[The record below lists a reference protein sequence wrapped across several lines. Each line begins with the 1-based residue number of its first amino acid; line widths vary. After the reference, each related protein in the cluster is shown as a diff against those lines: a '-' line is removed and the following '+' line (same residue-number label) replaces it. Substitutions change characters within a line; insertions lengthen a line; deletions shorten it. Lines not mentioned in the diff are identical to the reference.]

1 MEKLFPYLKKRGS
14 ERKIRILLVVDK
26 NKLVGTI
33 TEGDIR
39 RFLIKSNSLKHTKV
53 YMAMNK
59 KPIVFSDNISFEKI
73 KCQFPKELKK
83 RKRISKNYL
92 EYFPIVNK
100 KLQPTKILTYSE
112 LLSDTE
118 NSIDKNYHNLNKV
131 NIYGLGYV
139 GLTLVY
145 FWLTKI

>member
-1 MEKLFPYLKKRGS
+1 MKKNNSIKEFLINKKETIEKAISLIKKNSES

-73 KCQFPKELKK
+73 KSQFPKELKK
-83 RKRISKNYL
+83 EK
-92 EYFPIVNK
+92 E
-100 KLQPTKILTYSE
+100 
-112 LLSDTE
+112 
-118 NSIDKNYHNLNKV
+118 
-131 NIYGLGYV
+131 
-139 GLTLVY
+139 
-145 FWLTKI
+145 